1 MASCSEHRCSRKM
14 VARGLCYK
22 HYHRVIRQENP
33 LKYSFQNLKD
43 NAKRRGKE
51 FTLTLEEFEKFAV
64 KTAYMHRKGRGRFSY
79 TIDRINPEKGYTL
92 DNIQVLTNSDNVR
105 KMHID
110 RMEVDS
116 NNAVF
121 LSRFSGADPP
131 AEEKTSVPF

>member
-1 MASCSEHRCSRKM
+1 MAICSKHRCTRKV
-14 VARGLCYK
+14 VARHLCFK
-22 HYHRVIRQENP
+22 HYRQLIRQENP
-33 LKYSFQNLKD
+33 LKYAYQTLKD

-51 FTLTLEEFEKFAV
+51 FSLTLEQFEKFAV

-79 TIDRINPEKGYTL
+79 TIDRIDPDKGYTP

>member
-1 MASCSEHRCSRKM
+1 MASCSEHRCTRK
-14 VARGLCYK
+14 VKARALCWK
-22 HYHRVIRQENP
+22 HYRRVIRQENP
-33 LKYSFQNLKD
+33 VKYAWQNLKD

-79 TIDRINPEKGYTL
+79 TIDRIDPEKGYTP

-105 KMHID
+105 KMHIA
-110 RMEVDS
+110 RLEVDS

-121 LSRFSGADPP
+121 LSRVSGG
-131 AEEKTSVPF
+131 EIEQEKINVPF